1 MPAALK
7 REKEKQAKEARK
19 ARGEPEPGDDEAGGA
34 APPAKKLR
42 PGDFMAKADRLAPGA
57 ARGPMPAAPPALA
70 AAAPFGAPP
79 WGAPQ
84 PAVALVPLHGGVVHG
99 GSGAADHLDVGE
111 GNAVVN

>member
-1 MPAALK
+1 LPAALK

-19 ARGEPEPGDDEAGGA
+19 ARGEPEPDDDEAGGA
-34 APPAKKLR
+34 APPAKKQR

-111 GNAVVN
+111 GSAVVN

>member
-19 ARGEPEPGDDEAGGA
+19 ARGEPEPDDDEAGGA
-34 APPAKKLR
+34 AP

-57 ARGPMPAAPPALA
+57 ARGPVPAAPPALA

-79 WGAPQ
+79 WGAVACGGAGA
-84 PAVALVPLHGGVVHG
+84 PARRR
-99 GSGAADHLDVGE
+99 GARWE
-111 GNAVVN
+111 RR